1 MGFKNWST
9 IWMIW
14 YPKFRKPSK
23 WTLGMWMVWIFNDFQ
38 SVLEDKIFSL
48 FWKVDPWKVDGM
60 DFQFVLEDK
69 TETICG

>member
-1 MGFKNWST
+1 
-9 IWMIW
+9 
-14 YPKFRKPSK
+14 
-23 WTLGMWMVWIFNDFQ
+23 MVWIFNDFQ
-38 SVLEDKIFSL
+38 SVLEDEIFSL